1 MKHSLVH
8 VPYHFMFIYTGGGR
22 AIPLVVPEL
31 NCYRLREQPK
41 AREWVTFGDTEKN
54 LGIAQGSTS
63 ACSRAVSAGQ
73 GGLKRFK

>member
-41 AREWVTFGDTEKN
+41 AREWVTFGDTEKK
-54 LGIAQGSTS
+54 LGMGQGSLP
-63 ACSRAVSAGQ
+63 ARLGAVRVDE
-73 GGLKRFK
+73 GGLKRQT